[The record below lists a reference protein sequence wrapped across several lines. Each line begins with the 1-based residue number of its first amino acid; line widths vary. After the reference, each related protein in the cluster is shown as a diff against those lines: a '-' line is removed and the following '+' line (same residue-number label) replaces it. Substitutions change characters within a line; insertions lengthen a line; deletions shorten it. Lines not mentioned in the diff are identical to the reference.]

1 MGGCGTFFRAGWC
14 AFASDDSIGAA
25 AVANECG
32 ANHAAAAVKMY
43 KTAKSKAKLIEAN
56 TAWAGA
62 LIEVGS
68 CVACQRLPA
77 ARFGTRS

>member
-1 MGGCGTFFRAGWC
+1 
-14 AFASDDSIGAA
+14 
-25 AVANECG
+25 
-32 ANHAAAAVKMY
+32 MY